1 MAYRLALYTESK
13 KETRVGDGLPKS
25 IQDLLAE
32 IEKASTNE
40 SEQSFDQY
48 PRDVEAGENDP
59 HREAADEV
67 LDREASN
74 NTFSRYIREISCFGL
89 LTAEIEGK
97 MVRQID
103 TGEMKV
109 LRNIL
114 QSAIALEFIIELGDQ
129 IESGRQAGGRALM
142 HIHRLGKP
150 ISLQDKV
157 DLFLKTTRL
166 LKKRQRF
173 INNCRE
179 MLLFGELKPDE
190 KRRLQIKLNRHR
202 DEIFELCK
210 GWRFEPCLV
219 DEMEKNIR
227 GQDTGSRSE
236 DELRQRILAR
246 VKVLRARVNALRAE
260 LIRANLRLVVSLARR
275 YAGRGMFLIDLIQE
289 GNIGLIR
296 AANRYDYRRGT
307 RFSTCASWWIR
318 QAILRTIYNHSRTIR
333 LPIHIRERYRKLQN
347 TANLLQIG
355 HKREVNIEEL
365 ADRTGMP
372 FREADRILAI
382 AGEPLSL
389 DAPLNAEASC
399 ILGDAV
405 EDGNLADP
413 FNSTV
418 HRNMAEKT
426 RKVLAV
432 LTPRE
437 EKVLRLRFGI
447 GEKRDHTLDEISR
460 KFNLTRERIRQIE
473 ARALQKLQR
482 SKYSDN
488 LRSFLEG

>member
-1 MAYRLALYTESK
+1 MAYSLALYNESK
-13 KETRVGDGLPKS
+13 KETRVGDGFPKP
-25 IQDLLAE
+25 IQDLLVE
-32 IEKASTNE
+32 IEKASTNK
-40 SEQSFDQY
+40 SGPSFDQY
-48 PRDVEAGENDP
+48 PREIEPGENDP
-59 HREAADEV
+59 HRGSAYEV
-67 LDREASN
+67 LDRETLN
-74 NTFSRYIREISCFGL
+74 NTVSRYIREISRIGL
-89 LTAEIEGK
+89 LSAEIEGK

-103 TGEMKV
+103 MGEMRI
-109 LRNIL
+109 LRNLL
-114 QSAIALEFIIELGDQ
+114 QSAIALEYIIELGDQ
-129 IESGRQAGGRALM
+129 IESGQQAGGRVLM
-142 HIHRLGKP
+142 YIHRLGKP
-150 ISLQDKV
+150 VSLQDKV

-173 INNCRE
+173 IKNCRE

-202 DEIFELCK
+202 DEIFELFE

-219 DEMEKNIR
+219 DEIERKIR
-227 GQDTGSRSE
+227 GRDTGSRSD
-236 DELRQRILAR
+236 DESRQRLLAR
-246 VKVLRARVNALRAE
+246 IEVHRARVNALRAE
-260 LIRANLRLVVSLARR
+260 LIKANLRLVISLARR

-296 AANRYDYRRGT
+296 AANRYDHRRGT

-333 LPIHIRERYRKLQN
+333 LPIHIRERYRKLQY
-347 TANLLQIG
+347 TANRLQIG
-355 HKREVNIEEL
+355 DKREVNIEEL

-372 FREADRILAI
+372 SREADRILAI

-405 EDGNLADP
+405 EDDHLADP
-413 FNSTV
+413 FYLTV

-473 ARALQKLQR
+473 ARAIKKLQR

-488 LRSFLEG
+488 LRSFIEG